1 MVDDSTMDEIL
12 LSVCLSLAPET
23 KRFFFLS
30 LENKNGIEENE

>member
-1 MVDDSTMDEIL
+1 MVDEIL
-12 LSVCLSLAPET
+12 SVCVCLSLAPEA